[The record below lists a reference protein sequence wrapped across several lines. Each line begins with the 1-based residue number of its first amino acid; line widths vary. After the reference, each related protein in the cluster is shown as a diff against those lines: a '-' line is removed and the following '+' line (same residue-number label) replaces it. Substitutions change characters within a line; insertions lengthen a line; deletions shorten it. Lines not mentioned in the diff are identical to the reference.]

1 MFPHVTLV
9 MLAYC
14 VDPYVDIPG
23 SRPSTLPGA
32 YQPETVTQLRKR
44 LNGDEFVGD
53 EIGFA
58 EQGEK
63 LFPLYLELLEDMS
76 SESIHVGRVF
86 DIITRVKADRSRFYG
101 VTLERL
107 ADKNPD
113 IRTDAINFLKLVGS
127 EKDTAPLAVL
137 LYDSELIVRYAAATT
152 LVAIGGKK
160 DLQVFDLAKRHVGR
174 YLDRDSKPVLSKF
187 DGEYLDE
194 CRAKLEARLKKQER
208 EAAEKKAEQKK

>member
-1 MFPHVTLV
+1 M
-9 MLAYC
+9 
-14 VDPYVDIPG
+14 G
-23 SRPSTLPGA
+23 
-32 YQPETVTQLRKR
+32 
-44 LNGDEFVGD
+44 
-53 EIGFA
+53 
-58 EQGEK
+58 
-63 LFPLYLELLEDMS
+63 
-76 SESIHVGRVF
+76 SIHVGRVF